1 MSVTGTCYGVEFMQS
16 LAVEPGIA
24 YTYSCN
30 LTTTVKS
37 VTYIT
42 AVHVNLTAVH
52 CGTSTESGAVK
63 VTVFTELNVGLA
75 RVFNYLVLNVII
87 SVTYVTV
94 VHLYS

>member
-1 MSVTGTCYGVEFMQS
+1 MSVTGTCYGVELVQT
-16 LAVEPGIA
+16 LAVEPGVA
-24 YTYSCN
+24 YTHSCN
-30 LTTTVKS
+30 LTAAVKA
-37 VTYIT
+37 VTDIT

-52 CGTSTESGAVK
+52 CGAATESGTVK

-75 RVFNYLVLNVII
+75 GVFNYLILNVII